1 MVSGKRI
8 CIVVH
13 YEGMGGAARSLP
25 LRLADLADE
34 ANLEFVVPGPGQ
46 AARELGELGEV
57 HQLPYRAL
65 TFPDS
70 RLGAP
75 AHLARIAAQVR
86 TFGGHFDE
94 HRPDL
99 VLTSSMMV
107 PMAVLAA
114 RRRGIPALVHSSVLL
129 NAERLP
135 SPVKRASGRILIG
148 RISSWATTVVACSE
162 SVADQFSARRRVEV
176 VYPPIA
182 ESREPGDGRALRA
195 SRGIEPGQLC
205 VTMVGNISRGRGQDV
220 LVRAMAVV
228 RDRLPEAR
236 CLIVGA
242 PFERPR
248 DLAYNE
254 RLNNLIRGM
263 GLRDVVSFTG
273 PVDRVADVYAASD
286 VVVNPARVPES
297 FGRVACEALL
307 AGTPVVSSRV
317 GAVEEVLEH
326 RGNSLLVPP
335 DDPAALADA
344 VIESITDRAAA
355 RKRTE
360 AGRAEV
366 LARFSPE
373 PIAARFRQ
381 VVEGTLDGRAQPLP
395 SEEPPAP
402 SAPRPPAA
410 EAPA

>member
-1 MVSGKRI
+1 
-8 CIVVH
+8 
-13 YEGMGGAARSLP
+13 
-25 LRLADLADE
+25 LRLADLADD
-34 ANLEFVVPGPGQ
+34 ATLEFVVPGAGL
-46 AARELGELGEV
+46 AARELGRLGEV

-70 RLGAP
+70 HFGAP
-75 AHLARIAAQVR
+75 AHLARIAAQER
-86 TFGGHFDE
+86 TFGRHFDE
-94 HRPDL
+94 HHPDL

-114 RRRGIPALVHSSVLL
+114 RRRRIPALVHSSVLL

-135 SPVKRASGRILIG
+135 SPLKRASGRILIN
-148 RISSWATTVVACSE
+148 RISSWATAVVACSE
-162 SVADQFSARRRVEV
+162 SVADQFGNRHRVEV

-182 ESREPGDGRALRA
+182 ESIEPGDGRALRA
-195 SRGIEPGQLC
+195 SRGIEPGQPC

-220 LVRAMAVV
+220 LVRAMAEI
-228 RDRLPEAR
+228 RGRLPEAR

-242 PFERPR
+242 AFDRPR

-254 RLNNLIRGM
+254 RLANLVRGL
-263 GLRDVVSFTG
+263 GLGGVVSFTG
-273 PVDRVADVYAASD
+273 PISRVADVYAASD

-317 GAVEEVLEH
+317 GAVEEVLRD
-326 RGNSLLVPP
+326 RGNALLVPP
-335 DDPAALADA
+335 DDPSALADA
-344 VIESITDRAAA
+344 VVESIADPAAA
-355 RKRTE
+355 RERTE

-381 VVEGTLDGRAQPLP
+381 VVEGTLGGLPAPLP

-402 SAPRPPAA
+402 SAPHPPAA
-410 EAPA
+410 EAPV